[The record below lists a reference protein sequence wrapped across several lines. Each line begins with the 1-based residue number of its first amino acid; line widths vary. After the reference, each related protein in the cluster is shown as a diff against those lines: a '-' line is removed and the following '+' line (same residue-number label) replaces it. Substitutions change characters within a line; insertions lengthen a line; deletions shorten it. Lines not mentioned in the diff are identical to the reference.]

1 MTSCRF
7 TVKDVSPTLAATLV
21 ALWLVAVDNQAF
33 WRTFINAQSSLAVG
47 TLAVIMLGLALWLG
61 AASVLR
67 AFAWL
72 RAAKLIWITLLLI
85 SAVAAHFVDF
95 WGVHLDKAMMRNILE
110 TDLHEANDLMTRTL
124 AADFA
129 IRGLLPATLLLLFHL
144 RTSTAA
150 STLKS
155 SVGLAVAS
163 LLVLT
168 IAVATLSPVYAS
180 TFRNH
185 RELRSQLV
193 PSNYIGAMYSV
204 LRPPPSR
211 PFESV
216 GTDASR
222 TALQSRPLLVVLVVG
237 ETARADSFSLGDYGR
252 STNEAL
258 YKRQVLYFQNVTACG
273 TDTATS
279 LPCMFSD
286 LGVKRFSVEAARYR
300 ENVLDLLKRVGV
312 SVTWIDNNSG
322 CKGVCDRVSW
332 VSVNDTC
339 PDNRCMDE
347 VLISALAQYWPS
359 TKEDALIV
367 LHQQGSHGPAY
378 FKRYPQPG
386 RFTPACLTNNLQDCE
401 RRKIVNAYD
410 NSIDYTSRVLA
421 QLVTLLEGRSLADE
435 SRDLLLLYVSDHGE
449 SLGERGLYLHGIPT
463 VIAPHEQVHV
473 PMMMWMSRGAAARL
487 APNAACLLNTSR
499 QAVSHDNLFHTLL
512 GAFAVSTKVYRSD
525 LDLFAP
531 ALGKASCPKTVPIS
545 AHSKG

>member
-1 MTSCRF
+1 MTSSRF

-21 ALWLVAVDNQAF
+21 ALWLVTVDNQAF
-33 WRTFINAQSSLAVG
+33 WKTFINAQSRLAVG
-47 TLAVIMLGLALWLG
+47 AFAVTMLGLVLWLFV
-61 AASVLR
+61 ASVLR

-72 RAAKLIWITLLLI
+72 PGAKFIWITLLFT
-85 SAVAAHFVDF
+85 SAVAAHFVDC
-95 WGVHLDKAMMRNILE
+95 WGVYLDKAMMRNILE
-110 TDLHEANDLMTRTL
+110 TDFRETQDLMTWTL
-124 AADFA
+124 AADFTL
-129 IRGLLPATLLLLFHL
+129 RGMLPATLLLMVSL
-144 RTSTAA
+144 RSSTVAGSLKA
-150 STLKS
+150 SA
-155 SVGLAVAS
+155 GLAVAF
-163 LLVLT
+163 LAALT
-168 IAVATLSPVYAS
+168 ISLATFSAVYAS
-180 TFRNH
+180 TFRNN

-193 PSNYIGAMYSV
+193 PANYIGAMYSV
-204 LRPPPSR
+204 LRPRPTPS
-211 PFESV
+211 FETV

-222 TALQSRPLLVVLVVG
+222 TAIESGRLLVVLVVG
-237 ETARADSFSLGDYGR
+237 ETARADNFSLGGYGR

-258 YKRQVLYFQNVTACG
+258 SKQQVVYFDNVTACG

-286 LGVKRFSVEAARYR
+286 LGVKRFSVEAARNR
-300 ENVLDLLKRVGV
+300 ENILDVLKRAGV

-322 CKGVCDRVSW
+322 CKGVCDRVPW
-332 VSVNDTC
+332 VSVVGACSDGA
-339 PDNRCMDE
+339 CMDE
-347 VLISALAQYWPS
+347 VLTSALAQYWPS

-421 QLVTLLEGRSLADE
+421 QLVTLLEERSLADK
-435 SRDLLLLYVSDHGE
+435 SHDLLLLYVSDHGE
-449 SLGERGLYLHGIPT
+449 SLGEHGLYLHGVPT